1 MSTLYI
7 RLPARAAIAH
17 AQYAAGF
24 GCAFALAAD
33 NGSVQRE
40 GAALLSEL
48 ADLVAGAQR
57 VRLILAAADVSLLR
71 VVVPPLS
78 PARLRVAL
86 PNLVE
91 DQLIGELSESVVA
104 AGRTVDGLR
113 TVAVVQREWLEM
125 LAKTLIAL
133 GARKLSALPAQ
144 LCLPYRADAVSA
156 AVTGTEA
163 GAGNDIG
170 LTLRLAEQEGI
181 GLPVLPEAGRSVAA
195 EALQT
200 LRLVAPQAS
209 VTLYVPAAEVRAY
222 QELLQ
227 AGAEQRIT
235 IQPDRWAHWIA
246 GAQEAEPDLLAGLVG
261 AAGPSFNWSRWRW
274 PLILASAVLLVNVA
288 ALNLD
293 WWRLKQEA
301 NAAHA
306 ALTRTFQTAYPK
318 ETVIVD
324 PALQMRQKIA
334 AAKQAAGQPAPDDFT
349 ALAAAFAEA
358 WKHSA
363 SSGRPLPAL
372 AALEYHERA
381 LLVRIK
387 TPGEIPLAQL
397 QTALAARNLA
407 LSQQDAGVLRIRSM
421 P

>member
-7 RLPARAAIAH
+7 RLPARATIAH

-40 GAALLSEL
+40 GVALLSEL

-57 VRLILAAADVSLLR
+57 VRLLLAAADVSLLR

-144 LCLPYRADAVSA
+144 LCLPYRAAAVSA
-156 AVTGTEA
+156 AVTGIEA
-163 GAGNDIG
+163 GDDIG
-170 LTLRLAEQEGI
+170 LTLRLAEQEGL

-195 EALQT
+195 QALQT
-200 LRLVAPQAS
+200 LQLVAPAAA

-227 AGAEQRIT
+227 ADTEQRIT

-246 GAQEAEPDLLAGLVG
+246 GAQEAEPDLLAGLG
-261 AAGPSFNWSRWRW
+261 GGTGPSFNWSRWRW

-293 WWRLKQEA
+293 WWRLRQDA
-301 NAAHA
+301 NAAHT
-306 ALTRTFQTAYPK
+306 ALTRTFQAAYPK

-334 AAKQAAGQPAPDDFT
+334 AARQAAGQPAADDFT

-358 WKHSA
+358 WKQAASA
-363 SSGRPLPAL
+363 GRPLPAL
-372 AALEYHERA
+372 AALEYHERT
-381 LLVRIK
+381 LLVRLT
-387 TPGEIPLAQL
+387 TPDQIPLARL

-407 LSQQDAGVLRIRSM
+407 LSQQDAGVLRIRSA